1 MAGEKKA
8 MYHKIIAPL
17 DGSEL
22 AENIL
27 PHVATLA
34 AGCPEGTV
42 ELVRVVE
49 NIDVPTRGGMAIS
62 GGQLNQLQEEAR
74 QEAEDYLNKV
84 RQPLADRGLNVNI
97 RVLTGKAA
105 DVLADYV
112 RESGADLLVISSHGR
127 SGPSRW
133 LWGSVAEKLLHSACV
148 PVMIIRHQSCQ
159 R

>member
-1 MAGEKKA
+1 

-27 PHVATLA
+27 PHLATLGT
-34 AGCPEGTV
+34 GCLEGTM

-49 NIDVPTRGGMAIS
+49 NIEVPTRGGLGLTAEQQK
-62 GGQLNQLQEEAR
+62 QLNEEAR
-74 QEAEDYLNKV
+74 KEAEEYLAKV

-133 LWGSVAEKLLHSACV
+133 LWGSVAEKLLHSACI
-148 PVMIIRHQSCQ
+148 PVMIVRHQSCQ